1 MFNGFE
7 RTSMMRALLIVGV
20 LAFGLVGA
28 MRADAAP
35 ITYSFSS
42 DASFVHDG
50 YVEQITGQFTFDLA
64 TGQETNLQFTVSG
77 PDFVSDTYTATSDG
91 YTGNT
96 NTISANGTM
105 NDALGMYFAGPLDGT
120 SDAITLVVFENTA
133 FGAAYDYTQQVTG
146 QVNPAAV
153 PEPASLT
160 MLGMGVAGIAAVR
173 RRRVV

>member
-1 MFNGFE
+1 
-7 RTSMMRALLIVGV
+7 MMRALLLAGV

-28 MRADAAP
+28 MPADAAP

-77 PDFVSDTYTATSDG
+77 LDFVSDTYTATSDG

-105 NDALGMYFAGPLDGT
+105 NNALGMYFRGPLDGT
-120 SDAITLVVFENTA
+120 SDPITLVVFENTA

-160 MLGMGVAGIAAVR
+160 LLGMGVAGIAAVR
-173 RRRVV
+173 RRRVG